1 MVETTHVWTRFFY
14 LVHNHQF
21 CLRGWHKFGVYS
33 LRYSP
38 YVTYPELSNLFR
50 ALFRILKPHSGAEI
64 MGSKH
69 GAGSGLD
76 SLIGARIKCLM
87 GY

>member
-1 MVETTHVWTRFFY
+1 
-14 LVHNHQF
+14 LVHKHQF
-21 CLRGWHKFGVYS
+21 CLRGWHKFGVHS
-33 LRYSP
+33 FAYSP
-38 YVTYPELSNLFR
+38 YGSNSELFYLFR
-50 ALFRILKPHSGAEI
+50 AFFRISKPHSGAEI

-69 GAGSGLD
+69 GASSGLD